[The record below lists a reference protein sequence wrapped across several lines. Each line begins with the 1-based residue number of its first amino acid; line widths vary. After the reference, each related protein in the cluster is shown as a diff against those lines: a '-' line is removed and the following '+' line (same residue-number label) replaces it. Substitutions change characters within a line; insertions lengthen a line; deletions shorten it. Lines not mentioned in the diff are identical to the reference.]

1 MRKQLLLAILLLVL
15 KTLTAQRPI
24 SSEEALAT
32 AQRIEVATNSGDA
45 GALNHFI
52 YIDSLIG
59 RMAKKSKSI
68 QNPEF
73 RRTFTESFSKGFAT
87 YGVRIVGSVRMGN
100 YRLLREYESE
110 GTRHLLFRMF
120 GNGGLNYHDYTL
132 IRVKDSI
139 KAADALVYATDEPLS
154 TTLAKLTDMMDNTVE
169 SSPELASAMLQMNE
183 QNNKKNYA
191 GVKEQYDKLDEKF
204 KQNKAVQM
212 IYITACHNLGT
223 QLYQDAIEHF
233 VALFPSAP
241 SGYLRMVDL
250 YYLRKE
256 YDKGIAAIDKMEKLM
271 GGDKV
276 LDYFRGNFN
285 RLAGKQAESIGC
297 YERVYQYDPTIGI
310 NVEMLAMSYEET
322 GEKAKAKTVMAGF
335 KKTNA
340 YHEADFADLLAKYPD
355 LK

>member
-1 MRKQLLLAILLLVL
+1 MRKPILLAVLLLVL
-15 KTLTAQRPI
+15 KTLPAQRPI
-24 SSEEALAT
+24 GSEEALAT
-32 AQRIEVATNSGDA
+32 VQRVEAATNSGDA

-52 YIDSLIG
+52 YLDSL
-59 RMAKKSKSI
+59 MARVVKKSNSM
-68 QNPEF
+68 QDPEF
-73 RRTFTESFSKGFAT
+73 KRGFAESFSKGFSS
-87 YGVRIVGSVRMGN
+87 YGVRIVASVRMGN
-100 YRLLREYESE
+100 YRLLREYESG

-132 IRVKDSI
+132 ARVKDSI
-139 KAADALVYATDEPLS
+139 KATDVLVYTTDELLS
-154 TTLAKLTDMMDNTVE
+154 TTLAKLTDMMDNSVE

-191 GVKEQYDKLDEKF
+191 GVKEQYDKLNDKF
-204 KQNKAVQM
+204 KQNKAIQM

-223 QLYQDAIEHF
+223 QLYEDAIEHF
-233 VALFPSAP
+233 VSLFPNAP
-241 SGYLRMVDL
+241 SGYLRLVDL

-256 YDKGIAAIDKMEKLM
+256 YDKGLAAIDKMDKLM

-285 RLAGKQAESIGC
+285 RLAGKQAESIGL
-297 YERVYQYDPTIGI
+297 YERVYQFDPTIGI

-335 KKTNA
+335 KKTTA
-340 YHEADFADLLAKYPD
+340 YHEADFNDLFAKYPD